1 MFRTVLFA
9 AAVIASNTEAKLL
22 ATADGIRISPA
33 DIDQVVGAAE
43 FRIRNERYQ
52 AQRRAV
58 DKLLNEQ
65 LLTKEAAARAVSVPD
80 LLSVEIDSH
89 LLQPEQANV
98 QVALTR
104 AEKVYP
110 TVPRDELINRIRA
123 AMLQPQR
130 AELQAAFFRRLREKY
145 HARVLLEPPRL
156 IFEPPGW
163 MQFAGGA
170 TAPVTMV
177 MFSDFQCPSCKNFFG
192 TLNSLR
198 DHFNHNLRI
207 AFVNFPLK
215 NHKAARSAALAAICG
230 FRQGAGWRIAEE
242 LFKSAL
248 TDASDEKAEHGA
260 GKELSVAETTREIGC
275 APAGVLAEL
284 DARRPDSRE
293 AERQQHFEERSL
305 LAHDTL
311 EHIPPPLRAQ
321 TGRRARRQRSVTGE
335 SSSRQIGGVRH
346 ETAARCR

>member
-248 TDASDEKAEHGA
+248 TDASDEKIKGA
-260 GKELSVAETTREIGC
+260 ASA
-275 APAGVLAEL
+275 
-284 DARRPDSRE
+284 
-293 AERQQHFEERSL
+293 
-305 LAHDTL
+305 
-311 EHIPPPLRAQ
+311 
-321 TGRRARRQRSVTGE
+321 TGLTMEQFVP
-335 SSSRQIGGVRH
+335 
-346 ETAARCR
+346 